1 MKLLFRPDK
10 FKDKNGVEIE
20 LEDIEIKD
28 LYHDGWY
35 NIEIVRNEKFPNSV
49 KSFSVNTIWD
59 LQKEIEEIWNI
70 CLPDEIFKRKNNLG
84 RLNEDSGV
92 KLHLDEQGLKN
103 MNKGLKIALGMID
116 TESLSPPERPQI
128 FIDTNDGHKKMKMS
142 DGSTFCIA
150 CGNYH

>member
-35 NIEIVRNEKFPNSV
+35 NIEIVRNEKFPDSI
-49 KSFSVNTIWD
+49 KSFSVNSIWD

-70 CLPDEIFKRKNNLG
+70 CLPDEIFKRKENKFEKIRKQKVDLGKPSFFISNLHPA
-84 RLNEDSGV
+84 LDIINEDD
-92 KLHLDEQGLKN
+92 LN
-103 MNKGLKIALGMID
+103 
-116 TESLSPPERPQI
+116 
-128 FIDTNDGHKKMKMS
+128 
-142 DGSTFCIA
+142 
-150 CGNYH
+150 